1 MCVVAKFGIGHGPSS
16 PRRFPGE
23 VARDFAAEL
32 MLLVVA
38 LVSPRHR
45 SVAAQLV
52 VVRFIDGAFPGVAQQ
67 ASHHS
72 FPGRS

>member
-1 MCVVAKFGIGHGPSS
+1 
-16 PRRFPGE
+16 
-23 VARDFAAEL
+23 